1 MTRAFVLIVIGLA
14 MECVALVN
22 PQFYARKG
30 WFSGDKE
37 VPRWLGRLL
46 FGIIGALCI
55 VVGCAQLVRGY

>member
-1 MTRAFVLIVIGLA
+1 

-22 PQFYARKG
+22 PQFYALKG
-30 WFSGDKE
+30 WFSRDKE